1 MALSIRVRYLAVLK
15 GLSTEPE
22 KPMRIDG
29 RCLSDLIEHI
39 RRNEGAPLKSRFFA
53 PGGDVRPDLLIFVN
67 GVDCS
72 LLGGRSAELKENDE
86 VTFLPSVHGG

>member
-15 GLSTEPE
+15 GLSKEPE
-22 KPMRIDG
+22 KPVSLDG
-29 RCLSDLIEHI
+29 HCLLDLINYI
-39 RRNEGAPLKSRFFA
+39 RLNEDAPLKSRFFA
-53 PGGDVRPDLLIFVN
+53 PSGDVRPDLLIFVN